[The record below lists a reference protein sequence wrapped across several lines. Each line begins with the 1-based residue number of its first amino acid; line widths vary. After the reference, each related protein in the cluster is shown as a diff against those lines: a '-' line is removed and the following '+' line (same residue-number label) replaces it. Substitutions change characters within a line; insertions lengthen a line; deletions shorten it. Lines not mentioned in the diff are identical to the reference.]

1 MDIVKFLNEYW
12 SVVVG
17 FFGLVAIFFQLRY
30 SVKTIQA
37 TLETLDKKDAQQDIE
52 MQKLEEK
59 HDKEMVD
66 IRAEI
71 KDLWKEVR
79 ESNRETRETLV
90 AIQKDISFIK
100 EYFTKET

>member
-1 MDIVKFLNEYW
+1 MDIVQFLNEYW

-37 TLETLDKKDAQQDIE
+37 TLGVLEKKDEQQDSEI
-52 MQKLEEK
+52 QKLEHK
-59 HDKEMVD
+59 HDEEMTE

-79 ESNRETRETLV
+79 ESNRETRETLI